1 MKAHR
6 AIEILELHVRK
17 RSDFDDAGIVNQDV
31 DLTETLNRLLD
42 GGLNLR
48 GLEQIA
54 LNRKDFGSG
63 AIQLR
68 FRAGEFFGI
77 ARDESDFALADPELR
92 LQLSIFPIELQN
104 D

>member
-6 AIEILELHVRK
+6 AIEIFELHMRK
-17 RSDFDDAGIVNQDV
+17 RTDFDGAGIVDQDV

-77 ARDESDFALADPELR
+77 ARLCLR
-92 LQLSIFPIELQN
+92 ARKSGARSPNQDRASRR
-104 D
+104 